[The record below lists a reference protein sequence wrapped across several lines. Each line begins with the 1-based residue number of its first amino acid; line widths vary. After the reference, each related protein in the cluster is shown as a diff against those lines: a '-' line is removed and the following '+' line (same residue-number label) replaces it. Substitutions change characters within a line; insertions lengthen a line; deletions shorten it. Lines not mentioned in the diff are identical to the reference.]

1 MAKEGC
7 IIYTKE
13 IEEQVNDLSD
23 NEKLRF
29 FLAIL
34 AYENRGDKII
44 KKDEGMLYGFFMA
57 YMQSSERNKR
67 RYEDISNKRREAAN
81 ARKKN
86 NPDGEA

>member
-1 MAKEGC
+1 
-7 IIYTKE
+7 
-13 IEEQVNDLSD
+13 
-23 NEKLRF
+23 
-29 FLAIL
+29 
-34 AYENRGDKII
+34 
-44 KKDEGMLYGFFMA
+44 MA